1 MSTITKVIPTD
12 YTAIKDTIFKNLK
25 VTPVTKTALFTVL
38 TSIKTSYPKLNL
50 NKCLFTSDTNG
61 THIHIIIHYM
71 NRDIKK
77 VLNISELKNIHPI
90 ILQMIDN

>member
-1 MSTITKVIPTD
+1 MSSISKLIPTD
-12 YTAIKDTIFKNLK
+12 YTTIKDTIFKNLK

-38 TSIKTSYPKLNL
+38 TAIKISYQKLNL

-61 THIHIIIHYM
+61 NHIHIILHYT

-77 VLNISELKNIHPI
+77 IIHISELKNIHLI
-90 ILQMIDN
+90 ILQSIK